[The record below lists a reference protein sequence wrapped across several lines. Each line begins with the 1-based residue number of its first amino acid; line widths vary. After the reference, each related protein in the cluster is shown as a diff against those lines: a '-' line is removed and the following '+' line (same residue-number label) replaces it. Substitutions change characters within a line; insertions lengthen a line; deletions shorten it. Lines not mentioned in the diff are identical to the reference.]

1 MLGDAPQK
9 PPGKPAIHKCCTDS
23 VQFIGVVPQGMAS
36 NSSSKRG
43 SSDRSSSGCNIASS
57 GGCNGGCVAMCHHRL
72 WYQAQCLLQF
82 GTSCEFISSFEK
94 ERTWQHES
102 QQAIRENAG
111 QPLSQKIW
119 QAREEGANT
128 NWILTDAIAAMT
140 LTVLRNALS
149 NGVIQCCLRFD
160 CYTVGEVYFS
170 FRLV

>member
-1 MLGDAPQK
+1 
-9 PPGKPAIHKCCTDS
+9 
-23 VQFIGVVPQGMAS
+23 
-36 NSSSKRG
+36 
-43 SSDRSSSGCNIASS
+43 
-57 GGCNGGCVAMCHHRL
+57 MCHHSL
-72 WYQAQCLLQF
+72 WYQAQCLLQL

-128 NWILTDAIAAMT
+128 NLMLIDAIAAMA
-140 LTVLRNALS
+140 LTILGTAGS
-149 NGVIQCCLRFD
+149 NVVMQCCLRFD
-160 CYTVGEVYFS
+160 CYTVGEVHFS